1 MSEARFKTPDIAAVD
16 GEAPDLLPVLISR
29 ESVEAMTYEPLLSR
43 LRALS
48 AERETVLRMRGRVV
62 LAVHG
67 YDDDPRPLSVIPEY
81 ERFAVGMLERWPEM
95 AWYLLLL
102 DDLPDGLTAES
113 PEAWRPHA
121 DGAALPWL
129 LGDTCTPVASGR
141 MAVVSL
147 LNARQYDLLDRRW
160 TLALDGVAALA
171 GRHRLP
177 FEVVTARGNALRR
190 LKPW

>member
-1 MSEARFKTPDIAAVD
+1 MSEARFETPDIAAVA

-29 ESVEAMTYEPLLSR
+29 ESVEAMTYVPLLSR

-67 YDDDPRPLSVIPEY
+67 YDDDPLPLSVIAEFQ
-81 ERFAVGMLERWPEM
+81 RFAVGLLQRWPEM

-102 DDLPDGLTAES
+102 DDLPDGLAVEA

-129 LGDTCTPVASGR
+129 LGDTCTAVACGQV
-141 MAVVSL
+141 AVVSL
-147 LNARQYDLLDRRW
+147 LSPRQLDLLDRRW
-160 TLALDGVAALA
+160 TQALDGVVALA
-171 GRHRLP
+171 NRHQLP
-177 FEVVTARGNALRR
+177 VEVVTSRGNALRR